1 MTVASRGVTL
11 RGGSRLGFL
20 DALRGIAVG
29 LVLVQHVGEQLV
41 PAVRELSTSAVQLGQ
56 MGVIVFFLCSGFI
69 VPASLERGD
78 PAASRGARVRSFWR
92 GRFFR
97 LYPMYWLSLAGALL
111 LDVLGRYSPPP
122 GVDGPAW
129 AVNAGMVQGLVGVP
143 DAVSVYWSLAFELIF
158 YLAVSLLFLAG
169 LHRRSVL
176 LALGASACCLL
187 AALAGPVLG
196 HPAPL
201 GVFCVATMFTGTV
214 AHRWHGGEVRLR
226 TLAGC
231 LAAALAAGTA
241 LLSGT
246 LLGHDDP
253 ALLGTRSFAPM
264 LGAWIGAYA
273 VFCAGLALRH
283 RRTPRWLVRL
293 GAVSYAVY
301 LLHPLVLAAVPPVGG
316 AVGTAVVWI
325 GLTVVLSE
333 ACHRLVERPAIRLG
347 RRLARRSPA
356 GSAPLVPV
364 APVPVVPTPLVA
376 AEPG

>member
-1 MTVASRGVTL
+1 MTDASPGVTL
-11 RGGSRLGFL
+11 RSGSRLGFL

-41 PAVRELSTSAVQLGQ
+41 PAVRQLSTSAVQLGQ

-69 VPASLERGD
+69 VAASLERWD
-78 PAASRGARVRSFWR
+78 PADPRAGRVRSFSR

-97 LYPMYWLSLAGALL
+97 LYPMYWLSLAAALL
-111 LDVLGRYSPPP
+111 LALLGRYTPPP
-122 GVDGPAW
+122 GMDGRAW

-143 DAVSVYWSLAFELIF
+143 DAVAVYWSLAFELIF

-176 LALGASACCLL
+176 LALLASGLCLTGGL
-187 AALAGPVLG
+187 VAGPLTG

-201 GVFCVATMFTGTV
+201 GLFCVATMFTGTV
-214 AHRWHGGEVRLR
+214 AHRWHSGEVRLR
-226 TLAGC
+226 TLVLC
-231 LAAALAAGTA
+231 LGAALAAGTA
-241 LLSGT
+241 LLAVT
-246 LLGHDDP
+246 LVGHDDP
-253 ALLGTRSFAPM
+253 ALLGTRSFTPM

-283 RRTPRWLVRL
+283 RRAPRWLVRL

-301 LLHPLVLAAVPPVGG
+301 LLHPLVLAAVPPAGG

-333 ACHRLVERPAIRLG
+333 VCHRLVERPAIALG
-347 RRLARRSPA
+347 RRLVRRSPVLPA
-356 GSAPLVPV
+356 PAPL
-364 APVPVVPTPLVA
+364 LA
-376 AEPG
+376 AEPAAG